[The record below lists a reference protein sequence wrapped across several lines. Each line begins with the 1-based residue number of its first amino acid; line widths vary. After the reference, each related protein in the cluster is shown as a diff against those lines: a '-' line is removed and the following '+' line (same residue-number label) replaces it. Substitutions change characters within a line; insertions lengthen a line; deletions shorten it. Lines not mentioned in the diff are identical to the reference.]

1 MSENENDSFR
11 DKNVKEK
18 IIAIIGI
25 TLLIVLAV
33 GFVFGLYFFGLAGV
47 FKMLGVQ
54 YDSIWSLVIF
64 VICMFGVGLILELV
78 TKSIFVLST
87 RNMTE
92 KTKILFIRIIIE
104 FTSNWLVLFTVDEL
118 MNSITLSV
126 QTEVVIAAL
135 LTAIEIIFDDD
146 DKENEETINETRN

>member
-18 IIAIIGI
+18 IIVIIGI

-33 GFVFGLYFFGLAGV
+33 GFVFGLFFFGMAGV
-47 FKMLGVQ
+47 FKLLGVQ

-64 VICMFGVGLILELV
+64 VICMFGVGLILEVV

-92 KTKILFIRIIIE
+92 KTKILLIRIIIE

-146 DKENEETINETRN
+146 DKEDEETINETRN

>member
-25 TLLIVLAV
+25 TLLIVLVV

>member
-18 IIAIIGI
+18 IIVIIGI

-33 GFVFGLYFFGLAGV
+33 GFVFGLFFFGMAGV
-47 FKMLGVQ
+47 FKLLGVQ

-64 VICMFGVGLILELV
+64 VICMFGVGLILEVV
-78 TKSIFVLST
+78 TKSIFVLSA

-92 KTKILFIRIIIE
+92 KTKILLIRIIIE

-146 DKENEETINETRN
+146 DKEDEETINETRN

>member
-78 TKSIFVLST
+78 TKSIFVLFT

>member
-1 MSENENDSFR
+1 
-11 DKNVKEK
+11 
-18 IIAIIGI
+18 
-25 TLLIVLAV
+25 
-33 GFVFGLYFFGLAGV
+33 
-47 FKMLGVQ
+47 MLGVQ